1 MTEREINYW
10 LMDMDGVLIRE
21 EQPLDGAPEF
31 IAKLRELEIPF
42 LVLTNSSIYTRRDL
56 AARLARQGLDVRR
69 GLDLDLGHGHRH
81 LSRES
86 EARRL
91 GFHSSARPV

>member
-21 EQPLDGAPEF
+21 EERLDGAPEF

-56 AARLARQGLDVRR
+56 GARLARQGLDVRE
-69 GLDLDLGHGHRH
+69 
-81 LSRES
+81 ES
-86 EARRL
+86 IWTSALATATFLEDQRPGGRPS
-91 GFHSSARPV
+91 SSARPA

>member
-21 EQPLDGAPEF
+21 EERLDGAPEF

-42 LVLTNSSIYTRRDL
+42 LVLSNS
-56 AARLARQGLDVRR
+56 
-69 GLDLDLGHGHRH
+69 
-81 LSRES
+81 
-86 EARRL
+86 
-91 GFHSSARPV
+91 